1 MRFRRY
7 RVPTVAAVVVS
18 GVSAL
23 VAGCMAASAGSA
35 GSGALEKTNIVVEDY
50 PTVDSAGLYIAEQE
64 GLFKQQGLN
73 VKIQFAPASE
83 LTVNS
88 AVNGTADIAISDY
101 VTYIDDEVENDD
113 KLRIV
118 AEAST
123 LQPNDMVLLTPPG
136 SQIKTLAQLEGQTIA
151 VQNVGNISTL
161 LIRALLTEDGIR
173 TRDVDIEQGFTLLN
187 VAQQLA
193 AGQTE
198 SPGEPPAAAAPIPE
212 PFASEGE
219 QQYGLQELADIDE
232 GGTKNFPLEG
242 YAVTQSWAKKYPNTL
257 AAFLRALDEGQE
269 IADRD
274 RAAVETALEKFLG
287 ISAATAAVIALP
299 DYPLAISDS
308 QLQRV
313 VDTMVQFSLL
323 PSSDLSF
330 KMSGMTG

>member
-1 MRFRRY
+1 M
-7 RVPTVAAVVVS
+7 
-18 GVSAL
+18 
-23 VAGCMAASAGSA
+23 
-35 GSGALEKTNIVVEDY
+35 GSGPQEKTNIVVEDY

-73 VKIQFAPASE
+73 VTIQFAPASE

-101 VTYIDDEVENDD
+101 VTYIDDELLQGD

-123 LQPNDMVLLTPPG
+123 LQPNDMVILTPAG
-136 SQIKTLAQLEGQTIA
+136 SQVKTLPELEGHTVA
-151 VQNVGNISTL
+151 VQNVGNMSTL
-161 LIRALLTEDGIR
+161 LIRAVLSEDGIR
-173 TRDVDIEQGFTLLN
+173 TRDVNIQQGFTLLN

-193 AGQTE
+193 EGQ
-198 SPGEPPAAAAPIPE
+198 AAAAPIPE

-242 YAVTQSWAKKYPNTL
+242 YAVTQAWAAKYPNTL
-257 AAFLRALDEGQE
+257 AAFLRALNEGQE
-269 IADRD
+269 IADSD
-274 RAAVETALEKFLG
+274 RAAAETALEKFLG
-287 ISAATAAVIALP
+287 ISASTASVVALP
-299 DYPLAISDS
+299 DYPLSVSDS

-330 KMSGMTG
+330 KMSNMTS

>member
-1 MRFRRY
+1 MRFRGY
-7 RVPTVAAVVVS
+7 RAPAAVVVVVA

-23 VAGCMAASAGSA
+23 VAGCMAASAGST
-35 GSGALEKTNIVVEDY
+35 GSGAPEKTNIVVEDY

-136 SQIKTLAQLEGQTIA
+136 SQIKTLSQLEGQTIA

-173 TRDVDIEQGFTLLN
+173 TRDVNIEQGFTLLN

-198 SPGEPPAAAAPIPE
+198 NPGQPPAAAAPIPE

-242 YAVTQSWAKKYPNTL
+242 YAVTQAWASKYPNTL

-269 IADRD
+269 IADSD
-274 RAAVETALEKFLG
+274 RVAVETALEKFLG
-287 ISAATAAVIALP
+287 ISASTAAVIALP
-299 DYPLAISDS
+299 DYPLSVSDS

-313 VDTMVQFSLL
+313 VSTMVQFSLL
-323 PSSDLSF
+323 PSSDLSL
-330 KMSGMTG
+330 KMSSMTG

>member
-1 MRFRRY
+1 
-7 RVPTVAAVVVS
+7 VPTVAAVVVS
-18 GVSAL
+18 GVSVL
-23 VAGCMAASAGSA
+23 VAGCMAASASST
-35 GSGALEKTNIVVEDY
+35 GSGPLEKTNIVVEDY

-88 AVNGTADIAISDY
+88 VVNGTADIAISDY
-101 VTYIDDEVENDD
+101 VTYIEDEVDNGD

-123 LQPNDMVLLTPPG
+123 LQPNDMLLLTPAG
-136 SQIKTLAQLEGQTIA
+136 SQIKTLSQLEGQTIA

-173 TRDVDIEQGFTLLN
+173 TRDVNIEQGFTLLN

-193 AGQTE
+193 TGQTE
-198 SPGEPPAAAAPIPE
+198 NPGEAPAAAAPIPE

-242 YAVTQSWAKKYPNTL
+242 YAVTQAWAKKYPNTL

-269 IADRD
+269 IADSD
-274 RAAVETALEKFLG
+274 RAAAETALERFLG
-287 ISAATAAVIALP
+287 INASTAAVIALP
-299 DYPLAISDS
+299 DYPLAVSAS

-323 PSSDLSF
+323 PPSDLNF
-330 KMSGMTG
+330 KMTGMTG